1 MELLV
6 QIAIAI
12 FWICAIIVGVGI
24 VQLISSKGKS
34 KIALRM
40 VIIPI
45 IIVVA
50 MLLIGLGSCILI
62 VMNN

>member
-1 MELLV
+1 V
-6 QIAIAI
+6 QIAIGI
-12 FWICAIIVGVGI
+12 FWICAITVGIGI
-24 VQLISSKGKS
+24 VQLITSKGKS

-45 IIVVA
+45 IIVVV

>member
-1 MELLV
+1 M